1 MRRQSVLEVERNGGS
16 NYVPRETSW
25 EGEKKE
31 EEYSRQLKQ
40 YFFQIPVEKKDQFIW
55 EIKKW
60 LVWLEMSELKEEVA
74 QDKIAEVDRR
84 PDFWVMLKMGLLGS
98 DYYHTFAT

>member
-1 MRRQSVLEVERNGGS
+1 
-16 NYVPRETSW
+16 
-25 EGEKKE
+25 
-31 EEYSRQLKQ
+31 
-40 YFFQIPVEKKDQFIW
+40 
-55 EIKKW
+55 
-60 LVWLEMSELKEEVA
+60 MSELKEEVA